1 MDQPIHDRALER
13 SGDRTSNDTNHHTAD
28 QPVDQP
34 VATLRLAPRRL
45 FLLGLLA
52 VVTIA
57 LLLTLGDGRSTLD
70 AIAHAD
76 WRFLAWAVAVHYSGF
91 ALRGHRWQRLLGAL
105 GYRLGYLYT
114 TSLLLAGWFVSALLP
129 ARAGD
134 AFRVL
139 ALRMPPPEEPAVP
152 VAPAI
157 GTLVLERALDILA
170 ILLLSASF
178 SVAVLR
184 ERIPGWLLWTYGGT
198 LAVIVVLAGVLLATP
213 LLLDRLRPLSARPL
227 WHKTLDFVTQI
238 AGTLRQ
244 LAQHPKTAV
253 VAVGE
258 SLLIWLCDGLLLWLV
273 VLGLGQPF
281 TLGEAGFVALTVDIF
296 AAIPLTP
303 GGMGQIETA
312 YAALLALIAHPGV
325 HIAAVVLAT
334 RAISYWSFL
343 IFSGLVTLFAG
354 FGRVFTA
361 TRT

>member
-13 SGDRTSNDTNHHTAD
+13 SGARTIDDTT
-28 QPVDQP
+28 DQP
-34 VATLRLAPRRL
+34 VATLRLDPRRL

-52 VVTIA
+52 VATIA
-57 LLLTLGDGRSTLD
+57 LLLTLGDGHSTLD
-70 AIAHAD
+70 ALAHAD
-76 WRFLAWAVAVHYSGF
+76 WRFLALAAAIHYGGF

-139 ALRMPPPEEPAVP
+139 ALRMPPPEQPSVP

-184 ERIPGWLLWTYGGT
+184 ERIPSWLLWTYGGT
-198 LAVIVVLAGVLLATP
+198 LAVIVVMAGILLATP
-213 LLLDRLRPLSARPL
+213 LLLDRLRPLSSRPL
-227 WHKTLDFVTQI
+227 WQKTLDFVTQI
-238 AGTLRQ
+238 AETLRQ
-244 LAQHPKTAV
+244 LAQHPKTAIV
-253 VAVGE
+253 TVGE

-273 VLGLGQPF
+273 VLSLGHPF
-281 TLGEAGFVALTVDIF
+281 TLGQAGFVALTVDIF

-312 YAALLALIAHPGV
+312 YAALLGLLAHPGL

-343 IFSGLVTLFAG
+343 LFSGLVTLFAG